1 MALSVFDDKAH
12 PPTDEDVAAA
22 LGKAHPRWQEL
33 KARIEGR
40 FAPVTV
46 EWGFPTKSSGWGL
59 RLSTPKRT
67 ILYMTPRKGNFLAS
81 LSLGEKAVA
90 AAVAAGL
97 PAPVLAVIEAAPKYA
112 EGRGVRIEV
121 RTPDDVRQV
130 EKLAVIKMGH

>member
-1 MALSVFDDKAH
+1 MALSIFDDKAH

-33 KARIEGR
+33 KARVEGR
-40 FAPVTV
+40 FAPVAV

-67 ILYMTPRKGNFLAS
+67 ILYMTPRNGHFLAS
-81 LSLGEKAVA
+81 VALSDKAVLA
-90 AAVAAGL
+90 AHAAGL
-97 PAPVLAVIEAAPKYA
+97 PAPMLALIDAAPKHV
-112 EGRGVRIEV
+112 EGRGVRLEV